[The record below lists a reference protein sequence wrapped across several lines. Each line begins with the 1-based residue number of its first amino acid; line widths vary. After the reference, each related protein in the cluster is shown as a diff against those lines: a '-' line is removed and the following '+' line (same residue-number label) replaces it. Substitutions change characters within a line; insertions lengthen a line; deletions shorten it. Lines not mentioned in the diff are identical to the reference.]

1 MSARLVRVERV
12 PDPVRLARIHSGA
25 APETGWVG
33 VAIDV
38 LRATSTLAMARA
50 NGAARIVPFTETA
63 DAIAFRTRT
72 EGALA
77 CGERQGRI
85 LPGFDLGN
93 SPFEYT
99 SDRVSGR
106 TLAFASSNGSAALL
120 SLQGHERIWL
130 GSFVCAS
137 AVARACA
144 GAPHVRLVCAGADGA
159 VSPEDM
165 AFAGWIAVR
174 LAEQGFTLDGAEAR
188 QVAANAPVDAEAVRA
203 RVEGSPN
210 GRLLAAMGE
219 EYARDVEWCAQLDAL
234 PEAWEA

>member
-1 MSARLVRVERV
+1 MSTRLVRVERL
-12 PDPVRLARIHSGA
+12 PDPARLARVRSGEP
-25 APETGWVG
+25 PEAGWVG

-63 DAIAFRTRT
+63 DAIAYRTRT

-99 SDRVSGR
+99 RERVSGR

-120 SLQGHERIWL
+120 SLRGHERVWL

-144 GAPHVRLVCAGADGA
+144 EATRVRLVCAGADGA

-165 AFAGWIAVR
+165 ACAGWLAAR
-174 LAEQGFTLDGAEAR
+174 LEEQGFTLEGAEAR
-188 QVAANAPVDAEAVRA
+188 QVAANAPRDAAAVRS

-210 GRLLAAMGE
+210 GRVLAAMGQ
-219 EYARDVEWCAQLDAL
+219 EYARDVEWCAWLDAL
-234 PEAWEA
+234 SEAWDA